1 MNLLLSD
8 TTLVDLRGQPLW
20 YPLGEHNP
28 NLGELPPPRL
38 ARQKRPT
45 ILNKLQT
52 RLKLSSQRHSTQN
65 LCDAQVNGTPKSI
78 APPREAVSLSDEST
92 VQRHRKKQIH
102 RSRSASIPCIVEELA
117 GSQAPSSVKLDS
129 LDPLSQSQRAC
140 STVPVGAMSQSDEGD
155 LGHKLA
161 QHTASSHERAPT
173 EGASVSSDR
182 TGSTWRSFLDSSS
195 TIGGDSLPGRNSSLA
210 LFSPCQGCI
219 SEPDSVFDSEDEVID
234 GAASPHLRAP
244 LGSFGVEESRY
255 RKFASTSNLVE
266 VSEGESE
273 QGLSSHR
280 WSQSLSDLTKGQDV
294 ACEAPPPGR
303 RQSKTSLLTRMWRRL
318 SSRADEAKD
327 SQ

>member
-1 MNLLLSD
+1 M
-8 TTLVDLRGQPLW
+8 DLRGQALW

-65 LCDAQVNGTPKSI
+65 LLDAQVNATPKSI
-78 APPREAVSLSDEST
+78 IPPREAVSLSDEST
-92 VQRHRKKQIH
+92 VQHHKRKQTH
-102 RSRSASIPCIVEELA
+102 RSASIPCIVEELA

-129 LDPLSQSQRAC
+129 LEPLLQSQRAC
-140 STVPVGAMSQSDEGD
+140 STVPVGARSQSDEGN
-155 LGHKLA
+155 LGHKVA
-161 QHTASSHERAPT
+161 QHTASSHERVAT

-182 TGSTWRSFLDSSS
+182 TGSTWRGFLDSSS
-195 TIGGDSLPGRNSSLA
+195 TIEGDSLPGRNSSLA

-219 SEPDSVFDSEDEVID
+219 SETDSVFDSEDEVID
-234 GAASPHLRAP
+234 GAASPNLPAP
-244 LGSFGVEESRY
+244 LASYGVEESRRSSHLPHRY

-266 VSEGESE
+266 VSEDESE
-273 QGLSSHR
+273 RSLSSHR
-280 WSQSLSDLTKGQDV
+280 WSQSLSDLREKEDV
-294 ACEAPPPGR
+294 ACQAPPLGR
-303 RQSKTSLLTRMWRRL
+303 RQRRTGLLTQVWRRL
-318 SSRADEAKD
+318 SSRADETKD